1 MSTPITTG
9 ADPHAVNYFAPAVPS
24 QGYGLYA
31 AATLL
36 DSGAA
41 PRELLAGIDLYPFNC
56 DTGVGSYSPD
66 ICDPEDE
73 VDKAPGER
81 PGPQHFDPLV
91 VWAAAECAPDQTEA
105 EQMARAQQLRALH
118 EPLIIESAFA
128 TRLLTDAGAAG
139 SATSLMDA
147 IGQLEVFLGE
157 QGYNGYLHA
166 SRKWAVEA
174 GFLNAASGTAVLR
187 TNMGNTWV
195 FGGGYDSA
203 LGDTIIATGPLT
215 VWRSAPFEQVVTTG
229 SHVTAAYNNT
239 VYALS
244 ERVVTVGYECAAHAV
259 TITTP

>member
-1 MSTPITTG
+1 MTAPTTPM
-9 ADPHAVNYFAPAVPS
+9 AVVYDAPAVPS

-36 DSGAA
+36 DSGAT
-41 PRELLAGIDLYPFNC
+41 PRELLAGIDLFPFNC

-66 ICDPEDE
+66 VCDSTPP
-73 VDKAPGER
+73 DKAPGAR
-81 PGPQHFDPLV
+81 PELLHFDPLV

-105 EQMARAQQLRALH
+105 EEMARARQIRALH
-118 EPLIIESAFA
+118 EPLIVESAFA
-128 TRLLTDAGAAG
+128 TKLLADAGAAG
-139 SATSLMDA
+139 SATSLADA

-157 QGYNGYLHA
+157 QGYTGYLHA

-174 GFLNAASGTAVLR
+174 GFLNAASGSAVLR
-187 TNMGNTWV
+187 TRLGNTWV

-203 LGDTIIATGPLT
+203 LGNTIVATGPVT
-215 VWRSAPFEQVVTTG
+215 AWRSAPFEQVVTTG

-244 ERVVTVGYECAAHAV
+244 ERVVTVGYECAVHAV
-259 TITTP
+259 TITP